1 MHICWNFSYVD
12 IQMWN
17 CWIVSVYLQEAIKLF
32 SKVAVL
38 FSIPTG
44 MRILISPHFQHHLL
58 SVFFFLA
65 IVVGV
70 VVPHCGFKLHL
81 PNDLMMLSIFSCV
94 YYLFLYFL
102 WCKCLFKSF
111 GHLFLNWIV
120 FLFLSYMSY
129 LYSLDMSRLSKDN
142 NL

>member
-1 MHICWNFSYVD
+1 MLGFLLCR
-12 IQMWN
+12 
-17 CWIVSVYLQEAIKLF
+17 YLDVELLDCKCIFIGSHQTVF
-32 SKVAVL
+32 QSGCAVL
-38 FSIPTG
+38 HSHRYEDSYFSTFSTP
-44 MRILISPHFQHHLL
+44 LIVCL
-58 SVFFFLA
+58 FFLA